1 MNEQPSPSESM
12 LSVSGMRRLDEICD
26 PFEKAWKAGQRP
38 RIEDY
43 LANVPEA
50 ERSQVLWELL
60 ALELA
65 YRRDANETLNP
76 DEYQQRF
83 PEHAELIQGVFRE
96 KSRQA
101 DSSDQQ
107 VTTGPEPA
115 NGEEADQP
123 IQLGRYKIATRLGA
137 GGFGIVYRGY
147 DEELRRNVAIKV
159 PHRQRIAQP
168 EDVEKYL
175 AEARILAGLDHPH
188 IVPVHD
194 VGRTEDGLCYV
205 VSKFVEGSDLAR
217 KMRET
222 RFGFFESA
230 QLVATVAEALQYAH
244 EKRLVHRDLKPAN
257 ILLDSRNKPYLTD
270 FGLALKE
277 EDFGK
282 GAGIAGTPAYMSPEQ
297 ANGEGHLVD
306 GRSDIFSLG
315 VMFYELLTGRRPF
328 VTSDRVELR
337 MLIST
342 AEVRPPRQLD
352 VTIPKEL
359 ERICLKALAKRATE
373 RYTTAFDLA
382 DDLRHWLYGALK
394 CSVRTPCVKNR
405 TRAIV

>member
-1 MNEQPSPSESM
+1 
-12 LSVSGMRRLDEICD
+12 
-26 PFEKAWKAGQRP
+26 
-38 RIEDY
+38 
-43 LANVPEA
+43 
-50 ERSQVLWELL
+50 
-60 ALELA
+60 
-65 YRRDANETLNP
+65 
-76 DEYQQRF
+76 
-83 PEHAELIQGVFRE
+83 
-96 KSRQA
+96 
-101 DSSDQQ
+101 
-107 VTTGPEPA
+107 
-115 NGEEADQP
+115 
-123 IQLGRYKIATRLGA
+123 
-137 GGFGIVYRGY
+137 
-147 DEELRRNVAIKV
+147 V

-205 VSKFVEGSDLAR
+205 VSKFIEGSDLAR
-217 KMRET
+217 KIRET

>member
-1 MNEQPSPSESM
+1 
-12 LSVSGMRRLDEICD
+12 
-26 PFEKAWKAGQRP
+26 
-38 RIEDY
+38 
-43 LANVPEA
+43 VPEA
-50 ERSQVLWELL
+50 ERSQALWELL
-60 ALELA
+60 ALELS

-83 PEHAELIQGVFRE
+83 PEHAELVQGVFRE

-205 VSKFVEGSDLAR
+205 VSKFIEGSDLAR
-217 KMRET
+217 KIRET

-328 VTSDRVELR
+328 VASDRVELR